1 MGNVIPG
8 EEGLGCLR
16 EVAKWCTLLVLSL
29 GRQKQANLYELEAS
43 LVYKVSSKA
52 TSSDPGQKTA
62 RKPNERKGKDEG
74 RNEEKKE

>member
-29 GRQKQANLYELEAS
+29 GRKKQAILSELETS
-43 LVYKVSSKA
+43 LVFKVSSKTVKA
-52 TSSDPGQKTA
+52 T
-62 RKPNERKGKDEG
+62 
-74 RNEEKKE
+74 